1 MAREHTAGCGA
12 GWDWFYDR
20 LVDVRRELGIAASPD
35 EVWSVL
41 AAPERQAEWFPGMI
55 SSVVEETGEGTFR
68 TIETAAGGFIREE
81 VLTVDHGARR
91 FEYRIIGPFRLE
103 HHLGRITVVPD
114 PCGSLVTYEQ
124 ELEPKA
130 LTYVLDGAVVDAL
143 NGLRDLVVDGR
154 KSRSWVEPTIAT
166 SRGRST

>member
-1 MAREHTAGCGA
+1 MNSNERSVIVTGGA
-12 GWDWFYDR
+12 GGGIGLELPFCC
-20 LVDVRRELGIAASPD
+20 LLGFGDVTLSPH
-35 EVWSVL
+35 
-41 AAPERQAEWFPGMI
+41 PHF
-55 SSVVEETGEGTFR
+55 
-68 TIETAAGGFIREE
+68 
-81 VLTVDHGARR
+81 
-91 FEYRIIGPFRLE
+91 
-103 HHLGRITVVPD
+103 HLGRITVVPD